1 VNNSTESDD
10 QRKHKKP
17 LHHLTRMR

>member
-17 LHHLTRMR
+17 LHHLTRKR